1 MKVLKFGGSSIANG
15 NRMLNIAEILKKRQ
29 DEQIV
34 LVLSACQNV
43 TNLLENAASYVQHQ
57 NLNAALIIVEK
68 IKQLHLQIADENI
81 VNSSILKQ
89 TKSTINN
96 LCNELGELMQGIS
109 FFNELTPQ
117 AMAKVYSFGEIL
129 SSRLFYAI
137 SLEMKLN
144 GTWFDVREVMISDS
158 TFLSAYPIEEKIKER
173 ANIILNKFKDYNL
186 IITQGFIASDL
197 LGRTTVLGR
206 GGSDF
211 SASLLGAS
219 LNAESIEIWSDV
231 NGVLSADPHIVPNAI
246 SIPKM
251 EYSEIKDLSFW
262 GAKVLHHKT
271 ILPAINNNIPVK
283 ILNSL
288 EPTAIGTTIIKN
300 IDSDNKPEVHSL
312 VAKKNCVL
320 LHFEFE
326 IALRHKIPEDFSNLI
341 NYLLSK
347 DVNILN
353 IICTNSTLQM
363 IVENVNAN
371 LTKYLEKYNYT
382 QQDNLT
388 AICIVG
394 HNLNCNNVFYSE
406 IFSKI
411 IEDKTIKDDEWKY
424 VWQYSENTLL
434 FLTSSKNIDEH
445 LKNIHNAL
453 IVNQN

>member
-1 MKVLKFGGSSIANG
+1 MKILKFGGSSIANG
-15 NRMLNIAEILKKRQ
+15 NRMLNVGKILKKRQ
-29 DEQIV
+29 DEKIV

-43 TNLLENAASYVQHQ
+43 TNLLENAASYVQNQ

-89 TKSTINN
+89 IKFTINS
-96 LCNELGELMQGIS
+96 LCNELVELMQGIS
-109 FFNELTPQ
+109 FLNELTPQ
-117 AMAKVYSFGEIL
+117 AMARVYSFGEIL

-144 GTWFDVREVMISDS
+144 ATWFDVREVMLSDS
-158 TFLSAYPIEEKIKER
+158 TFLSAYPIEEEIKKR
-173 ANIILNKFKDYNL
+173 TNIILNKFQNYNL
-186 IITQGFIASDL
+186 IITQGFIAADL

-211 SASLLGAS
+211 SASILGAS

-231 NGVLSADPHIVPNAI
+231 NGVLSADPNIVPNTI

-288 EPTAIGTTIIKN
+288 EPEAIGTTIIKN
-300 IDSDNKPEVHSL
+300 IDDNKKPEIHSII
-312 VAKKNCVL
+312 AKKNCIL
-320 LHFEFE
+320 LNFEFE
-326 IALRHKIPEDFSNLI
+326 ITLKHKIPEDFSNLI

-347 DVNILN
+347 DVNTLN
-353 IICTNSTLQM
+353 IICTNSTIQM
-363 IVENVNAN
+363 IVENINAN
-371 LTKYLEKYNYT
+371 LKKHLEKYNYT
-382 QQDNLT
+382 TQDNLT
-388 AICIVG
+388 VICIVG
-394 HNLNCNNVFYSE
+394 HNLNRNNIFYSE
-406 IFSKI
+406 TFSKI
-411 IEDKTIKDDEWKY
+411 IKDKIIKDDEWKY
-424 VWQYSENTLL
+424 VWQYSKNTLL
-434 FLTSSKNIDEH
+434 FLTNSENVDEH
-445 LKNIHNAL
+445 IRNIHNAL
-453 IVNQN
+453 ILNQN